1 VLLKSRRLIDA
12 SLIVR
17 VRQGDAAFWA
27 MLKLHPTAIFETR
40 GSPSGPQTLYKLF
53 RNWKSGLNLIILA

>member
-27 MLKLHPTAIFETR
+27 MLKLHPTATFETR
-40 GSPSGPQTLYKLF
+40 GSP
-53 RNWKSGLNLIILA
+53 